1 MGPISQEIEIDAS
14 REQVFSFLL
23 DLSLRPGWMGKLAS
37 DYRLER
43 VDPRGIGAGARFRP
57 GGPGVEYMDTTV
69 VSAEDP
75 EKIVE
80 RGEGG
85 LRNKATVNTVWELIP
100 QASGVTT
107 VRVTFWTEQH
117 LRLGKLSEFGRSGW
131 WKRRW
136 RSALRGLRD
145 AVESGQIEAVPVGV
159 AGANEIPGAA

>member
-1 MGPISQEIEIDAS
+1 MGPISQEIDIDAS
-14 REQVFSFLL
+14 REEIFDFLC
-23 DLSLRPGWMGKLAS
+23 DLSLRPGWMGKLAG

-43 VDPRGIGAGARFRP
+43 IDPRGIGAGARFKP
-57 GGPGVEYMDTTV
+57 DGPGVEYMDTTIV
-69 VSAEDP
+69 ETDFP

-100 QASGVTT
+100 GASGVTT

-117 LRLGKLSEFGRSGW
+117 LHLGRASEIGRSGW

-136 RSALRGLRD
+136 KSALRGLR
-145 AVESGQIEAVPVGV
+145 AAIESGELRGEPVEV
-159 AGANEIPGAA
+159 AGGNRVPGAA

>member
-14 REQVFSFLL
+14 RERVFEFLM
-23 DLSLRPGWMGKLAS
+23 DMSIRPSWMGKLAA

-43 VDPRGIGAGARFRP
+43 VDPRGIGAAARFKP
-57 GGPGVEYMDTTV
+57 GGPGVQYMDSSIV
-69 VSAEDP
+69 EADFP

-100 QASGVTT
+100 EAGEVTT

-117 LRLGKLSEFGRSGW
+117 LRLGKMSERGRSGW
-131 WKRRW
+131 WKKRW
-136 RSALRGLRD
+136 RSALKGLRE
-145 AVESGQIEAVPVGV
+145 AIESGEIDTAPVQV
-159 AGANEIPGAA
+159 AGTNRIPGAA